1 MRPTRAGGGRTG
13 PSLTF
18 PLIHSELL
26 VFQGI
31 VKWLL
36 GLRLLLGVP
45 EGFEE
50 GVRERLSSCQTL
62 VHIQFQHLV
71 QQVRSCRDVTVST
84 VPGLAAGMGG
94 KHSGDGGQDSPSGL
108 ARGKSWAKSFLG
120 LWGRDWM

>member
-1 MRPTRAGGGRTG
+1 MGEDG

-18 PLIHSELL
+18 PFIHGELL

-45 EGFEE
+45 EGLEE
-50 GVRERLSSCQTL
+50 GVSKRLSSCQTL

-71 QQVRSCRDVTVST
+71 QQVRSCRDVTVSI
-84 VPGLAAGMGG
+84 VPGLE
-94 KHSGDGGQDSPSGL
+94 
-108 ARGKSWAKSFLG
+108 
-120 LWGRDWM
+120 